1 MQDFFKTLVEVGSM
15 QSLINAMGR
24 AGLADTLQST
34 GPYTLFAPNDVAFT
48 NMLTGD
54 ELGDPEKLKSILT
67 YHLVS
72 GRYTADDIRELE
84 NIETVN
90 GKLLTIALDDEDIVV
105 DDGKLI
111 TSDIECSNGII
122 HIIDTVFKPQ
132 LAGWFREVQEL
143 GRMDFSME
151 CSSESAL

>member
-1 MQDFFKTLVEVGSM
+1 
-15 QSLINAMGR
+15 
-24 AGLADTLQST
+24 
-34 GPYTLFAPNDVAFT
+34 
-48 NMLTGD
+48 MLTGD

-105 DDGKLI
+105 DDGKFI

-151 CSSESAL
+151 CSSESAT